1 MTPARPCANSAASRL
16 LLQRPPDRRFTAAVL
31 ARQLCHR
38 LASSVALGDTPAL
51 AVIKQSRPAELR
63 ALSFCPL
70 DPFFT
75 PLADQAALEFG
86 NAAHDRHNQPAN
98 IGCGIAPALTERN
111 KAAAHLLHFVK
122 DVLQVTA
129 RPGQAV

>member
-1 MTPARPCANSAASRL
+1 
-16 LLQRPPDRRFTAAVL
+16 RPPDRRFAAAVL

-38 LASSVALGDTPAL
+38 LAGCVALGDTPAL
-51 AVIKQSRPAELR
+51 AMIKHGGPAELR

-70 DPFFT
+70 DPLFT
-75 PLADQAALEFG
+75 PLADQAALELG
-86 NAAHDRHNQPAN
+86 DAAHDRHNQPAN
-98 IGCGIAPALTERN
+98 IGCGVAPALTERD

-129 RPGQAV
+129 